1 MKENIAHRGMPR
13 ATGGG
18 GRRSFVRAGVD
29 IRSLVLVATL
39 VCAVGACQ
47 RVTAEH
53 IESWKGTV
61 KGPDKLQDAF
71 TSSNVDPELRARAG
85 LALLS
90 LGRGD
95 FVAEKLERMPPEAR
109 GPVVAALVRLHLE
122 NLKAGE
128 SVNAVQEARD
138 GLFALRTYAADEDR
152 KAIDAALLA
161 VIRKQVSAKTG
172 LGGSHSLGMI
182 VEALGAQAAPVL
194 VELMQQAS
202 APHAELAELLLKVGD
217 DEARIAAST
226 NLVSHVRG
234 AQAIDG
240 GTWRALGLL
249 GGPDAVAYLKEQ
261 VDKGA
266 WQRAEQAAR
275 ALQLRPQPSLG
286 DFALARAGD
295 PKVHGN
301 VREEMF
307 GLAESCCGGDTLAG
321 LLDLLAKSKDMLVR
335 YRAFESALRVAGPT
349 ALDPALSA
357 FPPQAVYKA
366 EDVEDFLVKDTIGLD
381 AKAHGAVLRLLE
393 SPVALKRMVG
403 VLALEKLGGPSDVP
417 LLQRLATDKGLVK
430 GFPSARTVGHEAGR
444 VASLLAK
451 GA

>member
-1 MKENIAHRGMPR
+1 M
-13 ATGGG
+13 
-18 GRRSFVRAGVD
+18 RRLYVRAGIN
-29 IRSLVLVATL
+29 IRSLVLVAAIA
-39 VCAVGACQ
+39 CAPLGCE
-47 RVTAEH
+47 RVTAER
-53 IESWKGTV
+53 IETWKGTV

-71 TSSNVDPELRARAG
+71 TSSNVDPELRARAA
-85 LALLS
+85 LALQS
-90 LGRGD
+90 LGKGD

-109 GPVVAALVRLHLE
+109 SPVVAALVRLHLA
-122 NLKAGE
+122 NLQAGE
-128 SVNAVQEARD
+128 SVSAMQEARD
-138 GLFALRTYAADEDR
+138 GLFSLRTYAADEDR
-152 KAIDAALLA
+152 KAIDAALLS
-161 VIRKQVSAKTG
+161 VIQKQAGAKTG

-194 VELMQQAS
+194 VELIQQPS

-217 DEARIAAST
+217 DESRNQAST
-226 NLVSHVRG
+226 NLVSYVRG
-234 AQAIDG
+234 AQAIDS

-266 WQRAEQAAR
+266 WQTAEQAAR

-286 DFALARAGD
+286 EFALTRAAD

-307 GLAESCCGGDTLAG
+307 GLAESCCGGDTLPG
-321 LLDLLAKSKDMLVR
+321 LLDVLAKTKDMLVR
-335 YRAFESALRVAGPT
+335 YRAFESALRVGGPS

-357 FPPQAVYKA
+357 FPAQAGYKV
-366 EDVEDFLVKDTIGLD
+366 EDVEDFLVKDTIGLE
-381 AKAHGAVLRLLE
+381 AKARESVLKLLE
-393 SPVALKRMVG
+393 SPVALKRLVG

-417 LLQRLATDKGLVK
+417 LLQRLAADKGLVK
-430 GFPSARTVGHEAGR
+430 GFPATRTVGREAGR